1 MSESCAVILAA
12 GEGKRMKSDKA
23 KVLHK
28 ILFKPMIDYVTDAVE
43 NAGVDDICVVV
54 GFKKEQVEEHL
65 NGRFS
70 VAVQDDKGYGTGYA
84 VMCAKD
90 FLDAHAKG
98 DLLVLCGDAPMID
111 SKTLMKAHEMHK
123 ADGNAVTV
131 ITAVLDDPFGYGRII
146 RNADGSLKKIVEQND
161 ADDGEK
167 AVKEVNSGAYWF
179 SVDALTEVLF
189 NIKNSNPKGEYYLT
203 DAIELISAKG
213 GRTGAYKSE
222 NEDVT
227 RGANDRIQMAQLN
240 ELMRRKIIKSHM
252 ENGVD
257 IPLSSGVMIDPSVK
271 IGKDSTVLPNT
282 ILRADVKIGENCEI
296 GPNTLIEKS
305 TVGNN
310 VKLNNV
316 QCYQSQID
324 DNVKCGPF
332 VHIRPNS
339 HLCEGV
345 YIGDFV
351 EVKNSTLGDA
361 THISHLTYVGD
372 SDVGKRVNFGCGTV
386 TVNYNGVTK
395 ARCTIGDDAFIGCN
409 TNLIAPVKIGDR
421 GFTAA
426 GSTVTR
432 DVEPDALAI
441 ERAEQKNL
449 EGWAKKHKEKY
460 LRIKAEREK
469 SK

>member
-1 MSESCAVILAA
+1 MSNNCAVILAA

-28 ILFKPMIDYVTDAVE
+28 VLFKPMLDYVTDAVQG
-43 NAGVDDICVVV
+43 AGVEDICVVV
-54 GFKKEQVEEHL
+54 GFKKEQVVEHL
-65 NGRFS
+65 NGKFET
-70 VAVQDDKGYGTGYA
+70 AEQDDKGYGTGYA
-84 VMCAKD
+84 VMCTKE
-90 FLDAHAKG
+90 FLNKHQSG
-98 DLLVLCGDAPMID
+98 NLLVLCGDAPLID
-111 SKTLMKAHEMHK
+111 SDTLIKAKAQHEEE
-123 ADGNAVTV
+123 GNAVTV
-131 ITAVLDDPFGYGRII
+131 ITASLDNPFGYGRII

-161 ADDGEK
+161 ADDAEK
-167 AVKEVNSGAYWF
+167 AVNEVNSGAYWF
-179 SVDALTEVLF
+179 NTEKLTEVLF

-203 DAIELISAKG
+203 DAIELIVANG
-213 GRTGAYKSE
+213 GRAGAYKSL

-227 RGANDRIQMAQLN
+227 KGANDRIQMAQLN
-240 ELMRRKIIKSHM
+240 ELMRKKIIKYHM

-257 IPLSSGVMIDPSVK
+257 VPLSDGIIIDGSVE
-271 IGKDSTVLPNT
+271 IGKDTVILPNT
-282 ILRADVKIGENCEI
+282 ILRNGVKIGEGCEI
-296 GPNTLIEKS
+296 GPNTLIENS

-339 HLCEGV
+339 HLCDGV

-386 TVNYNGVTK
+386 TVNYNGITK

-426 GSTVTR
+426 GSTITK
-432 DVEPDALAI
+432 DVEADALAV

-449 EGWAKKHKEKY
+449 EGWAIKHKEKY
-460 LRIKAEREK
+460 QKIKDAQNK
-469 SK
+469 K